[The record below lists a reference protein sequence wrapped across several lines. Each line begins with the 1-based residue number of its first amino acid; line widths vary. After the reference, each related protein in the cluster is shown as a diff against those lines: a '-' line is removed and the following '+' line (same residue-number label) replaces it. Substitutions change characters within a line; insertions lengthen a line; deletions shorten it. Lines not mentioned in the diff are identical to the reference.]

1 MEEWIDSIYNTF
13 KRRVVDG
20 REGLD
25 DINKLDDIAMGRV
38 WTGTKAKTHNLI
50 DELGG
55 LNDAILLAAKEA
67 GILDTDNINIVEYP
81 KKEIPENIKKEF
93 LTSTNLLLNTLPS
106 EVRKEYQN
114 ILDINKMSQSGA
126 ITILP
131 YSIEIK

>member
-1 MEEWIDSIYNTF
+1 ML
-13 KRRVVDG
+13 VD
-20 REGLD
+20 E
-25 DINKLDDIAMGRV
+25 I
-38 WTGTKAKTHNLI
+38 
-50 DELGG
+50 GG
-55 LNDAILLAAKEA
+55 INDAILLAAKEA
-67 GILDTDNINIVEYP
+67 GILDTDNINIVEYA
-81 KKEIPENIKKEF
+81 KKEIPDNIKKEF